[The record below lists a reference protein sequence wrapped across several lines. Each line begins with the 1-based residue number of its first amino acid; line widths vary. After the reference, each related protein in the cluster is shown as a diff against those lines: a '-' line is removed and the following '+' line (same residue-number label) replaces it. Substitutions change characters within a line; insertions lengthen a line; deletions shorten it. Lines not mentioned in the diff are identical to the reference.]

1 MILYAFVVFTYVA
14 DVDINFENNKEDGEH
29 YKLHFYLTCLDVL
42 IDEMTA
48 IPTHTHTHK

>member
-29 YKLHFYLTCLDVL
+29 YKLHIMK
-42 IDEMTA
+42 IDGDQF
-48 IPTHTHTHK
+48 